1 MIVRFGYVAM
11 SMNVANASP
20 SKTMTATMF
29 SKIGDREAALRKLTR
44 IAEENLQNTL
54 RILRHNRAH
63 DIHVFRFSSR
73 LVPLVTHLVTEGWE
87 PFSALAERF
96 QDIGDYVRLHKMRT
110 SLHPDHF
117 TVLTTPRSEVLRT
130 SLADLEHQSRMLT
143 AMGLDERAKC
153 NIHIGGTYGDKSVAI
168 ARFRE
173 RFPELKPEVRHRL
186 TLENDDKTYT
196 ARETLD
202 FAEEI
207 GVPMVLDIH
216 HHQVNPGMGDHL
228 EELWSRIRRTWER
241 NEEDIF
247 SRFPLLQAGGPGE
260 LSPPKIHSSSPRD
273 EQNLRAHA
281 DYVESAPLYS
291 FLRMIAADT
300 PRLDVMIEAKKKD
313 EALFALMNDLSK
325 LPDVRRMDGATI
337 EIKG

>member
-11 SMNVANASP
+11 SVNVANASP
-20 SKTMTATMF
+20 SKTMTATSF
-29 SKIGDREAALRKLTR
+29 CQIGDRDAALRKLGR
-44 IAEENLQNTL
+44 IAEENLHNTL
-54 RILRHNRAH
+54 RLLRHNQAY

-73 LVPLVTHLVTEGWE
+73 LIPLVTHQVTEGWE
-87 PFSALAERF
+87 PFSFLADHFREV
-96 QDIGDYVRLHKMRT
+96 GDYVRLHGMRT

-117 TVLTTPRSEVLRT
+117 TVMTTPRAEVLRI
-130 SLADLEHQSRMLT
+130 SIADLEHQAHMLT

-153 NIHIGGTYGDKSVAI
+153 NIHIGGTYGDKPAAL

-216 HHQVNPGMGDHL
+216 HHQINPGLDGPP
-228 EELWSRIRRTWER
+228 EELWTRIRHTWER
-241 NEEDIF
+241 NEVDML
-247 SRFPLLQAGGPGE
+247 SRDPHMQASQPGE
-260 LSPPKIHSSSPRD
+260 LLPPKVHSSSPRN
-273 EQNLRAHA
+273 EQNRRAHA
-281 DYVESAPLYS
+281 DYVEPEPLFS
-291 FLRMIAADT
+291 FLRAIAAET
-300 PRLDVMIEAKKKD
+300 PRLDVMIEAKQKD
-313 EALFALMNDLSK
+313 GALFALMKDLSD
-325 LPDVRRMDGATI
+325 LPEVRRIDGATI